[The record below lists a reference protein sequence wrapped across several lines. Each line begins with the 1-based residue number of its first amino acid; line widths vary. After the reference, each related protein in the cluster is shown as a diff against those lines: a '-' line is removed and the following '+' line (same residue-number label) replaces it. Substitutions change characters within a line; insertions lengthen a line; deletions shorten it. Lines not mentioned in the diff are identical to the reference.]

1 VTTGFFVSLGKK
13 TVSKPVALDTNILA
27 RYLLDDIP
35 DHTVR
40 VKRLFHSAAQG
51 DVQLSAPASVF
62 VELAHLLHR
71 RRSIPRPRVAAALAG
86 ILRLQGLEISDRTAI
101 ADALEFWESTGGL
114 SFVDC
119 YHLALTKELG
129 MTQIYTFD
137 KKMDR
142 YPGVERIE
150 P

>member
-1 VTTGFFVSLGKK
+1 MSE
-13 TVSKPVALDTNILA
+13 PVALDTNILA

-35 DHTVR
+35 DHTLR
-40 VKRLFHSAAQG
+40 VKRLLHSAAQG
-51 DVQLSAPASVF
+51 DVQLFVPASVF

-71 RRSIPRPRVAAALAG
+71 RRSVPRPRVAAALSG
-86 ILRLQGLEISDRTAI
+86 ITRLQGLNIPERNAITA
-101 ADALEFWESTGGL
+101 ALDFWQSTGGL
-114 SFVDC
+114 AFVDC

-137 KKMDR
+137 RKMDR

>member
-1 VTTGFFVSLGKK
+1 MSM
-13 TVSKPVALDTNILA
+13 SDIVALDTNILA

-35 DHTVR
+35 EHTTRAKQLLRSASIGEVE
-40 VKRLFHSAAQG
+40 LFI
-51 DVQLSAPASVF
+51 PASVF
-62 VELAHLLHR
+62 IELSHLMIR
-71 RRSIPRPRVAAALAG
+71 GRSIPRPRVAQALYG
-86 ILRLQGLEISDRTAI
+86 LLRLQGLHIQERDSI
-101 ADALEFWESTGGL
+101 ADALEFWRSTGGL

>member
-1 VTTGFFVSLGKK
+1 MNDR
-13 TVSKPVALDTNILA
+13 VALDTNILA

-35 DHTVR
+35 DHTLR
-40 VKRLFHSAAQG
+40 AKRLLHSAAQG
-51 DVQLSAPASVF
+51 DIQLFVPATVF
-62 VELAHLLHR
+62 VELAHLLNR
-71 RRSIPRPRVAAALAG
+71 RQAVPRPRVAAALSG
-86 ILRLQGLEISDRTAI
+86 LLRLQGLEIPDRTAI
-101 ADALEFWESTGGL
+101 GAALDFWEVTGGL

-129 MTQIYTFD
+129 MTQMYTFD

>member
-1 VTTGFFVSLGKK
+1 MSDR
-13 TVSKPVALDTNILA
+13 VALDTNILA

-40 VKRLFHSAAQG
+40 VKRLLHSAAQG
-51 DVQLSAPASVF
+51 DVQLFVPTTVL

-71 RRSIPRPRVAAALAG
+71 RRSIPRPRVAAALSG
-86 ILRLQGLEISDRTAI
+86 ILRLQGLEISDRNAI
-101 ADALEFWESTGGL
+101 ADALEFWQSTGGL

-119 YHLALTKELG
+119 YHLALTRHLG
-129 MTQIYTFD
+129 MTGIYTFD
-137 KKMDR
+137 KKMGR

>member
-1 VTTGFFVSLGKK
+1 MSE
-13 TVSKPVALDTNILA
+13 PAALDTNILA

-35 DHTVR
+35 DQTSR

-51 DVQLSAPASVF
+51 DIQLFVPASVF

-71 RRSIPRPRVAAALAG
+71 RRSVPRPRVAAALLG
-86 ILRLQGLEISDRTAI
+86 IMRLQGLDIPDRNAI
-101 ADALEFWESTGGL
+101 AAALDFWQSTGGL

-142 YPGVERIE
+142 FPGVERIE